1 MEVNENVKK
10 FIEENIK
17 LIENYDLGALDVE
30 ALSLHTEDKHILYR
44 ILRDVEN
51 SYTWLQ
57 NTTAVPFGFFNSEK
71 VDTIIIPY
79 NIKYVYA
86 YAIYSC
92 DINKMVCEES
102 TDTALVFN
110 SRSIGYSHIKA
121 FITKRDIELRSSP
134 VMMYRMDEF
143 ETNSNIIA
151 TSASP
156 FVLVYNKNK
165 DIHFTV
171 SKDSMLIYS
180 DGKSPDE
187 SLAKHLINI
196 GFKNVTVV

>member
-1 MEVNENVKK
+1 MEVNENIRK
-10 FIEENIK
+10 FIEKNIK

-30 ALSLHTEDKHILYR
+30 ALSLNTEDKNTLCR

-57 NTTAVPFGFFNSEK
+57 NTTAVPFGFFNSDK
-71 VDTIIIPY
+71 VDTIIIPC

-86 YAIYSC
+86 HAIYNC

-110 SRSIGYSHIKA
+110 SRSIGQSHIKA
-121 FITKRDIELRSSP
+121 FITKRDIALRGAMP
-134 VMMYRMDEF
+134 ALYNIDEF
-143 ETNSNIIA
+143 ETNSDVTVI
-151 TSASP
+151 SASP
-156 FVLVYNKNK
+156 FRLAYDKNK

-171 SKDSMLIYS
+171 SKNSMLLYS
-180 DGKSPDE
+180 NGESPDE
-187 SLAKHLINI
+187 SLAQHLMNI

>member
-1 MEVNENVKK
+1 MNVSNDLKE
-10 FIEENIK
+10 FIEENIE

-30 ALSLHTEDKHILYR
+30 ALSLHTEDKYILCR

-79 NIKYVYA
+79 NIEYVHT

-92 DINKMVCEES
+92 DINKMVCEGS

-110 SRSIGYSHIKA
+110 SRSIGQSRIKA
-121 FITKRDIELRSSP
+121 FITKRDILLRSSTP
-134 VMMYRMDEF
+134 MIYNTDEF
-143 ETNSNIIA
+143 ETNSNIIV

-156 FVLVYNKNK
+156 FGLVYDKNK

-180 DGKSPDE
+180 NGKSPE